1 MTASRLPAR
10 LLAIAVLAAVAGAI
24 VWGFQPEPVTVEVR
38 EVTRGGL
45 DVTVGDDGVT
55 RIKERYA
62 VSAPLAGR
70 TSRVELDAGDT
81 AEAGKTL
88 LVTIEPTDPSLLDPR
103 ALAEAEARVE
113 AARAARKRADPEL
126 ARAKVQLE
134 YTQADLDRAR
144 ELFPSKAVSH
154 EDLDKAERAW
164 RTAVEEVKAAEYQ
177 VMITEYELAMAEA
190 ALVRTKP
197 ARAGAKAEASADW
210 RMDLRSPVDGR
221 LLRIFQESSAVVAA
235 GAALVEVGDPTE
247 LEIVIDL
254 VSEDAV
260 KVKPGDR
267 AEITAWG
274 GTAPLA
280 AHVRTVEPRGFMK
293 VSPLG
298 VEEQRVTVILD
309 FDSPAAERPTL
320 GDDFR
325 VEARITVDEVK
336 DAVLVPLS
344 ALFRRENGEAVFVVE
359 EGRARLVAVTSG
371 RRGDRWAEV
380 LTGLA
385 GGEQVI
391 EYPADQVAD
400 GAAVRLRKTENG
412 R

>member
-1 MTASRLPAR
+1 
-10 LLAIAVLAAVAGAI
+10 
-24 VWGFQPEPVTVEVR
+24 
-38 EVTRGGL
+38 
-45 DVTVGDDGVT
+45 
-55 RIKERYA
+55 
-62 VSAPLAGR
+62 
-70 TSRVELDAGDT
+70 
-81 AEAGKTL
+81 
-88 LVTIEPTDPSLLDPR
+88 
-103 ALAEAEARVE
+103 
-113 AARAARKRADPEL
+113 
-126 ARAKVQLE
+126 
-134 YTQADLDRAR
+134 
-144 ELFPSKAVSH
+144 
-154 EDLDKAERAW
+154 
-164 RTAVEEVKAAEYQ
+164 
-177 VMITEYELAMAEA
+177 
-190 ALVRTKP
+190 
-197 ARAGAKAEASADW
+197 
-210 RMDLRSPVDGR
+210 
-221 LLRIFQESSAVVAA
+221 
-235 GAALVEVGDPTE
+235 VEVGDPTE

-298 VEEQRVTVILD
+298 VEEQRVNVILD
-309 FDSPAAERPTL
+309 FDSPPAERPTL

-380 LTGLA
+380 LEGLA
-385 GGEQVI
+385 GGQQVI

-400 GAAVRLRKTENG
+400 GTAVRLRKTENG